1 MRNQFPRGEIRFN
14 GKSSADLGII
24 VSKYPIM
31 RKPARKGTV
40 RTIPGRSGAIVSD
53 TRAYETYVQPYEISI
68 INKAQ
73 GIAVAARAVADWLL
87 GSSGYCRL
95 EDDFEPD
102 VFRLAR
108 YAGQLDIETIMT
120 MHGTAVIEFDCQ
132 PQRYLRSGEQEIQLT
147 EEQQTLYNPTAFAA
161 EPLIRVDMALEG
173 ITEEEPVEP
182 VEVELEFA
190 DGYYIGNSNV
200 AADNVHR
207 VNEVGST
214 RFNKV
219 SQAIDVAGYQTAVI
233 TAQSYYAIESS
244 ASSQPTYIWGLGSS
258 TCYTFLDAD
267 GEPCSGITDC
277 YEMNDESVPIPK
289 NAKWLYI
296 CLYQQMNPSAAAVT
310 LIPTPPRVG
319 TGKVTINGK
328 TSTIRFS
335 DRSTIY
341 LDCEA
346 HNAYYADGSNANAAV
361 THKEQGNPFPTF
373 PTLDPGE
380 NLVSITGEGVSAT
393 ISPRWWRL

>member
-1 MRNQFPRGEIRFN
+1 MRNLYPKGVIRFN

-53 TRAYETYVQPYEISI
+53 TEAYETYVQPYEIAI

-87 GSSGYCRL
+87 GSNGFCRL
-95 EDDFEPD
+95 EDDFESD

-108 YAGQLDIETIMT
+108 YASQLDIETIMT
-120 MHGTAVIEFDCQ
+120 MHGTAVIEFECQ
-132 PQRYLRSGEQEIQLT
+132 PQRFLKSGEQEIQLT
-147 EEQQTLYNPTAFAA
+147 EEQQTLYNPTAYPA
-161 EPLIRVDMALEG
+161 EPLIRVDMVLEG
-173 ITEEEPVEP
+173 TTEEEPVTP
-182 VEVELEFA
+182 VDVALEFT
-190 DGYYIGNSNV
+190 DGKYIGNSNV

-207 VNEVGST
+207 VIDIGYSN
-214 RFNKV
+214 FNKV
-219 SQAIDVAGYQTAVI
+219 SQAIDVSNYQTAII
-233 TAQSYYAIESS
+233 TAKCYYESVHGTHISGLAS
-244 ASSQPTYIWGLGSS
+244 A
-258 TCYTFLDAD
+258 TCYTFLDAN

-277 YEMNDESVPIPK
+277 HELKAVSVPIPQ
-289 NAKWLYI
+289 NAKWLHI
-296 CLYQQMNPSAAAVT
+296 CVYYTRAGEEPAAVT

-328 TSTIRFS
+328 TSAIRFT

-346 HNAYYADGSNANAAV
+346 HDAYYADGSNANAAV
-361 THKEQGNPFPTF
+361 THTEQGNPFPTF

-380 NLVSITGEGVSAT
+380 NLVSISGEGVTAT
-393 ISPRWWRL
+393 IIPRWWCL